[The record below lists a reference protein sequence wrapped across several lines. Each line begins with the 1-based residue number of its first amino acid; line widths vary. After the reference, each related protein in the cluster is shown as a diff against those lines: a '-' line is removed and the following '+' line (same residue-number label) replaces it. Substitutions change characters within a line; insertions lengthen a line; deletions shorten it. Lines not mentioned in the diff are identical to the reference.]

1 MNASVHYI
9 RAGAPKVYGIK
20 FCVQRPNYQTG
31 EIGVLKYQKLIAI
44 NCDLAEFLSVQVVND
59 CRMKE
64 ANECSNCFQNCQ
76 RSLIKK
82 RITKILSGRAFGLS
96 IKK

>member
-9 RAGAPKVYGIK
+9 RARAPNVYGIK
-20 FCVQRPNYQTG
+20 FCVRRPNYQTG

-44 NCDLAEFLSVQVVND
+44 NCDLAELLSVQGVYD

-64 ANECSNCFQNCQ
+64 AN
-76 RSLIKK
+76 
-82 RITKILSGRAFGLS
+82 GLS
-96 IKK
+96 EINNQKKDN